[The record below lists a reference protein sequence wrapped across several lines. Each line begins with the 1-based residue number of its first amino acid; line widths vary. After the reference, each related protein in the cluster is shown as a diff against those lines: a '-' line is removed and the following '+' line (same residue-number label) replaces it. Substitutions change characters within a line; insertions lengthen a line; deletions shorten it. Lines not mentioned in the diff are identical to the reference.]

1 MVNYKCFIICT
12 RDTAA
17 FCIPQ
22 YPCTDYNAFNGI
34 LYAGVPVDAGAL
46 LFFRVTQQKYNV
58 LWLKKVQRGIRDLVK
73 NKKWIILNVLAVF
86 SGISLL
92 LQQFFL
98 SGNNMSIWEAAWFI
112 MTIALCF
119 SYVSYGFWVFYANP
133 KVRYEI
139 KPKLLPVVSF
149 VLVAVELA
157 LTTACI
163 LLDKRLIF
171 IIIFAAT
178 FVTENV
184 FRILYTFK
192 AIKGKAKN
200 SEDMD
205 YSQFAAEEFV
215 CTSDEEVDIGF
226 SVGVSILLA
235 FLPLLIVISMGF
247 ENLRSLVIS
256 YHIILVIAILLGF
269 LCLNKLFRTTE
280 KYQTERTK
288 LKILSGLLI
297 FNQLAVTAFVW
308 IIFCLGKDYFRAFA
322 VATAIISTVQALVF
336 ATVPLSKLD
345 MKMKYY
351 LQQKNKNELQSKRSN
366 IKENDDETNER

>member
-1 MVNYKCFIICT
+1 MVT
-12 RDTAA
+12 
-17 FCIPQ
+17 
-22 YPCTDYNAFNGI
+22 
-34 LYAGVPVDAGAL
+34 VPVDAGAL

-58 LWLKKVQRGIRDLVK
+58 LRHKKVQRGIRDLVK

-86 SGISLL
+86 SGISFL

-98 SGNNMSIWEAAWFI
+98 SGNNMSIGEAAWFI

-171 IIIFAAT
+171 IIIFAVV

-205 YSQFAAEEFV
+205 YSQFAAEELV
-215 CTSDEEVDIGF
+215 CTSAEEVDIGF

-247 ENLRSLVIS
+247 EDLRSLVIS

-308 IIFCLGKDYFRAFA
+308 IIFCFGKDYFRAFA

-336 ATVPLSKLD
+336 VTVPLSKLN
-345 MKMKYY
+345 MN
-351 LQQKNKNELQSKRSN
+351 LQQKNKNELQSKRSD
-366 IKENDDETNER
+366 IKENDDETDER